1 MNSSFLVPN
10 SSFLVQFSNEIG
22 QQQEKV
28 DEWTWP
34 ENKIFEIT
42 VAEFGVES
50 ENLLGNLA
58 SRLPKKTISQILNH
72 YKALV
77 EDVRMIED
85 DLIQVPDYKANNRP
99 RKKTKPWTAAEHE

>member
-1 MNSSFLVPN
+1 MVPN
-10 SSFLVQFSNEIG
+10 SSFLVQFLNEIG

-34 ENKIFEIT
+34 ENKIFEILM
-42 VAEFGVES
+42 AEFGIEY
-50 ENLLGNLA
+50 ENLLENLA
-58 SRLPKKTISQILNH
+58 SRLPKKSMSQIPNH

-85 DLIQVPDYKANNRP
+85 DPIQVPEVNNSP
-99 RKKTKPWTAAEHE
+99 RKKIKPWTTAEHE